1 MMNLFTAC
9 WSQPVV
15 DNWKQTKKGSL
26 IKKKQN
32 SQEVEV
38 EENAEREIDP
48 VYSLLKCA
56 ADLPKASKPSCGIHA
71 QCSGHHSS
79 ASTKGESSSTSTS
92 KTTSPASSG
101 PADPSLGA
109 SHSPKNR
116 RKKLNSRMKSFSLD
130 TPEPSKHLLAIDE
143 TTKKKSSSFTNTC
156 FGGPLNSRLAPE
168 NVGSTSPDE
177 KYVFSAAN
185 LRKKFASSSN
195 RASSLEL
202 EDKLSYTQ
210 SPKDSP
216 KSQKKQNTQLYVVLY
231 NFKGKE
237 KDDLDLRAGWR
248 VNVLDSSDQDWWK
261 GKCNGKVGYFPATY
275 LIPIQTGQRV
285 FQVIH
290 SMHLTEGGNGM
301 KLHKDQIVLQ
311 IGEENMGMVRVQ
323 AANKKHALCPL
334 KYLKEV

>member
-1 MMNLFTAC
+1 MFLT
-9 WSQPVV
+9 
-15 DNWKQTKKGSL
+15 
-26 IKKKQN
+26 
-32 SQEVEV
+32 
-38 EENAEREIDP
+38 
-48 VYSLLKCA
+48 
-56 ADLPKASKPSCGIHA
+56 
-71 QCSGHHSS
+71 
-79 ASTKGESSSTSTS
+79 
-92 KTTSPASSG
+92 
-101 PADPSLGA
+101 
-109 SHSPKNR
+109 
-116 RKKLNSRMKSFSLD
+116 
-130 TPEPSKHLLAIDE
+130 
-143 TTKKKSSSFTNTC
+143 
-156 FGGPLNSRLAPE
+156 
-168 NVGSTSPDE
+168 GSTSPDE

-216 KSQKKQNTQLYVVLY
+216 KSQKKQNTQLYIVLY